1 MKNHKII
8 DKIIEI
14 FEFGIFELIFWIMWV
29 CLCAPVAF
37 IMAFLHYIIVKIEK
51 SKNKIIF

>member
-1 MKNHKII
+1 MRQIK

-37 IMAFLHYIIVKIEK
+37 IMAFLHYIVVKIEK
-51 SKNKIIF
+51 SKNRIIF